1 MARLKSPVIGR
12 VRCFRQC
19 KEKGNVIDGFKF
31 ARLMG
36 VVAITSFQL
45 SYAETSALLV
55 GVSGY
60 PSLPESRRLRG
71 PANDVQI
78 MRDALVRSGVPAN
91 RVRVLAD
98 GVAGSSALPT
108 RQAILDAMRTLA
120 DQSKPDDWVIVY
132 ISGHGS
138 QQPQP
143 PGTHA
148 YTEPDGMDDIF
159 LPYDIGRWDGSKMA
173 VQGAILDDEIG
184 LALAS
189 ISRNGARV
197 WAIFDTCHAGGMAK
211 GLPAKCAE
219 EGCPVNRYVSPRTL
233 GVPDQALSQ
242 MKPLRSKQSNRLQ
255 TANNTVYFFA
265 SQKDEPAAEE
275 PLPDLLSSAQEK
287 QSGPLATGKAVPKR
301 YFGLFTYLIAK
312 ALPSWQG
319 NFSALANHVAERYKT
334 RPYPTP
340 LFEGN
345 LGHTPG
351 FSTKTRLTEK
361 NITPI
366 P

>member
-1 MARLKSPVIGR
+1 
-12 VRCFRQC
+12 
-19 KEKGNVIDGFKF
+19 
-31 ARLMG
+31 MG
-36 VVAITSFQL
+36 VVAISSFQR

-60 PSLPESRRLRG
+60 PSLPENRRLRG

-78 MRDALVRSGVPAN
+78 LRDALVQSGVPEG

-108 RQAILDAMRTLA
+108 RQAILDAMRTMA
-120 DQSKPDDWVIVY
+120 EQSKPDDWVIIY
-132 ISGHGS
+132 LSGHGS

-143 PGTHA
+143 PGKHA
-148 YTEPDGMDDIF
+148 YIEPDGMDDIF

-173 VQGAILDDEIG
+173 VPGAILDDEIG

-189 ISRNGARV
+189 ISRTGAGV

-233 GVPDQALSQ
+233 GVPEHALSQ
-242 MKPLRSKQSNRLQ
+242 MKPLRSKKSNRLQ

-287 QSGPLATGKAVPKR
+287 QSMPVAPGKTVPKR

-319 NFSALANHVAERYKT
+319 NFNALANHVAERYKT

-345 LGHTPG
+345 LGHTPD
-351 FSTKTRLTEK
+351 FSAKARSAEK
-361 NITPI
+361 IMRAI

>member
-1 MARLKSPVIGR
+1 MSSIVCARLVGVI
-12 VRCFRQC
+12 
-19 KEKGNVIDGFKF
+19 
-31 ARLMG
+31 ALT
-36 VVAITSFQL
+36 AWQL
-45 SYAETSALLV
+45 TFAETSALLI

-60 PSLPESRRLRG
+60 PSLSENRRLRG
-71 PANDVQI
+71 PSNDVQI
-78 MRDALVRSGVPAN
+78 MRDALLQSGVPSN
-91 RVRVLAD
+91 SVRVLAD

-120 DQSKPDDWVIVY
+120 DQSKPNDWVIIY
-132 ISGHGS
+132 FSGHGS

-143 PGTHA
+143 PGKHTFI
-148 YTEPDGMDDIF
+148 EPDGMDEIF

-189 ISRNGARV
+189 ISRKGARI

-211 GLPAKCAE
+211 GPSAKCAE

-233 GVPDQALSQ
+233 GVPEQTLSQ
-242 MKPLRSKQSNRLQ
+242 MKPRRSKQPNKLQ
-255 TANNTVYFFA
+255 TDNSTVYFFA

-275 PLPDLLSSAQEK
+275 PLPDLHYSVQAK
-287 QSGPLATGKAVPKR
+287 QSTPSTPEKTAPKR

-312 ALPSWQG
+312 ALPNWQG

-340 LFEGN
+340 LFEGD
-345 LGHTPG
+345 LVRTPD
-351 FSTKTRLTEK
+351 FSAKARSRPADK
-361 NITPI
+361 IIVPI

>member
-1 MARLKSPVIGR
+1 L
-12 VRCFRQC
+12 
-19 KEKGNVIDGFKF
+19 
-31 ARLMG
+31 
-36 VVAITSFQL
+36 VAIAAWQL
-45 SYAETSALLV
+45 AFAETRALLI

-60 PSLPESRRLRG
+60 PSLPENRRLRG

-78 MRDALVRSGVPAN
+78 MRDALVQSGVRSN

-98 GVAGSSALPT
+98 GVAGSTSLPT
-108 RQAILDAMRTLA
+108 REAILDAMRTLA

-173 VQGAILDDEIG
+173 VEGAILDGEIG

-189 ISRNGARV
+189 ISGTGARV
-197 WAIFDTCHAGGMAK
+197 WTIFDTCHAGGMAK

-233 GVPDQALSQ
+233 GVPEQALSQ
-242 MKPLRSKQSNRLQ
+242 MKPLRSKKSNRLQ
-255 TANNTVYFFA
+255 TADNMVYFFA

-275 PLPDLLSSAQEK
+275 PLPDLLSFAQEK
-287 QSGPLATGKAVPKR
+287 QSVPVAPGKAVPKR

-345 LGHTPG
+345 LGHTPD
-351 FSTKTRLTEK
+351 FSAKARSAEK
-361 NITPI
+361 IMRPI